1 MYGSNAQTA
10 AEAEIR
16 TLATDGTDSL
26 EREVDSS
33 ASGGDRRT
41 IGESAAHNGGDP
53 RMSLRERLGTGFQL
67 AGASAAVLRANPRL
81 AVYPLVGGLA
91 TVAYLATVFGGFVA
105 IGGSESLA
113 LVIGLL
119 VGAYAGSMFLVSVS
133 VAALVWASRE
143 TFAGRTPSATA
154 AFRAAGS
161 HLRALLVWSI
171 LSAFVGIA
179 LQALEESSEIVGVI
193 LSALL
198 STGWLALTYFVI
210 PVVVLEDAGP
220 TTMIQESG
228 RIIRD
233 TWGETLGSEFGVGFV
248 TALLLVP
255 GLVLGVALYFLVPG
269 ESALL
274 VAVIGGGLVV
284 CVGMLVGYTLGAIA
298 KTALYVFACTG
309 TMPGEFDES
318 ALADDAD
325 PS

>member
-1 MYGSNAQTA
+1 
-10 AEAEIR
+10 
-16 TLATDGTDSL
+16 
-26 EREVDSS
+26 
-33 ASGGDRRT
+33 
-41 IGESAAHNGGDP
+41 
-53 RMSLRERLGTGFQL
+53 MSLRERLGTGFQL

-81 AVYPLVGGLA
+81 AVYPLVGGVA

-119 VGAYAGSMFLVSVS
+119 VCAYAGSMFLVSIS

-143 TFAGRTPSATA
+143 TFAGRTPSAIA

-171 LSAFVGIA
+171 LSAFVGVA

-233 TWGETLGSEFGVGFV
+233 TWGETLGSEFGVGLV
-248 TALLLVP
+248 TALLFVP
-255 GLVLGVALYFLVPG
+255 GLVLGVVLYFVVPG

-274 VAVIGGGLVV
+274 VAILGGGLLVGL
-284 CVGMLVGYTLGAIA
+284 GMLTGYTLGAIA
-298 KTALYVFACTG
+298 KTALYVFARTG

-318 ALADDAD
+318 ALAEDAG
-325 PS
+325 SA